1 MFGMGMTEIFL
12 IAIVAVIALGP
23 EKLPDAM
30 VKIAKMFNS
39 VKRSLNDAKT
49 SLDTELNIS
58 ELKNEA
64 NKFKAQ
70 IQETKASLTS
80 HTKIDL
86 GLDDILNDDLQSS
99 KKEEIIEMAEI
110 KNSKEPKEIKEVK
123 KEKESKKKEEKFS
136 LKNSEEKA

>member
-1 MFGMGMTEIFL
+1 MFGMGMTEILL

-39 VKRSLNDAKT
+39 VKRSLNDAKST
-49 SLDTELNIS
+49 LDTELNIS

-70 IQETKASLTS
+70 IEETKASLTS
-80 HTKIDL
+80 STKIDL
-86 GLDDILNDDLQSS
+86 GLDDILNDDLESS

-110 KNSKEPKEIKEVK
+110 KDLKKEPKEIK
-123 KEKESKKKEEKFS
+123 KEKESKKKEENFS

>member
-1 MFGMGMTEIFL
+1 MFGMGMTEILL

-39 VKRSLNDAKT
+39 VKRSLNDAKST
-49 SLDTELNIS
+49 LDTELNIS

-70 IQETKASLTS
+70 IEETKASLTS
-80 HTKIDL
+80 STKIDL
-86 GLDDILNDDLQSS
+86 GLDDILNDDLESS
-99 KKEEIIEMAEI
+99 KKEEMVEI
-110 KNSKEPKEIKEVK
+110 KDLKKEPKEIK